1 MAIKSDQKMKPW
13 TEWPEAYRLRE
24 PEALA
29 RYAAE
34 NEEEIG
40 FWKFLQYKFSQQWQ
54 KVKAYANSKGVQ
66 ILGDMPIYVS
76 ADSVDAWVGG
86 SLFELD
92 HEGKFARV
100 AGVPPDYFAV
110 DGQLWATP
118 CTTGSTTVRPAL
130 PGGSSGCG
138 TPPPSMT

>member
-54 KVKAYANSKGVQ
+54 KVKTYANSKGVQ

-100 AGVPPDYFAV
+100 AGVPA
-110 DGQLWATP
+110 GLLR
-118 CTTGSTTVRPAL
+118 GGRPAVGQPPVQL
-130 PGGSSGCG
+130 GV
-138 TPPPSMT
+138 PPSDRLCLVDQAGAVRRHHL